1 MAVLKPAD
9 TRERILESGM
19 DVFAEHGF
27 RGASSREIGKRAEVN
42 QALVN
47 YHFGSKQKL
56 WEAVCTECGARVL
69 RVVQSS
75 VRIPAVPEE
84 VVDDVVGGLF
94 DAFVRDARPPRIL
107 TWAVLQADAMDFE
120 GTAQTF
126 QPLIDLC
133 HQYVD
138 NVQAGGR
145 YVNLDLKI
153 LLGLFQGMLVFQIVD
168 QPGHRWSFG
177 KDFTDPDH
185 AQRVKS
191 QLLQA
196 ARLLLLGG
204 NP

>member
-1 MAVLKPAD
+1 MTVLKPAD
-9 TRERILESGM
+9 TRERILEAALDG
-19 DVFAEHGF
+19 FAEHGF
-27 RGASSREIGKRAEVN
+27 RGASSREIGKRAGVN

-56 WEAVCTECGARVL
+56 WEAVCTDCGARVL
-69 RVVQSS
+69 SVVQGS
-75 VRIPAVPEE
+75 VRFPLKPEQ

-94 DAFVRDARPPRIL
+94 DAFAQDGRPARIM

-138 NVQAGGR
+138 RVQAGGK

-191 QLLQA
+191 QLLAA

>member
-1 MAVLKPAD
+1 MAVIKAAD
-9 TRERILESGM
+9 TRGRILEVAL
-19 DVFAEHGF
+19 DVFSEHGF
-27 RGASSREIGKRAEVN
+27 RGASSREIGKRAGVN

-69 RVVQSS
+69 RVVQDS
-75 VRIPAVPEE
+75 VRLPLKPEQ

-94 DAFVRDARPPRIL
+94 DFFVEDGRPARIM

-133 HQYVD
+133 HRYVD
-138 NVQAGGR
+138 QVQAAGS
-145 YVNLDLKI
+145 YVDLDLKI
-153 LLGLFQGMLVFQIVD
+153 ILGLFQGTLVFQVVD

-177 KDFTDPDH
+177 KDFSDPGH
-185 AQRVKS
+185 AQRVKA
-191 QLLQA
+191 QLLRA
-196 ARLLLLGG
+196 ARLLILGG
-204 NP
+204 NS